1 MNQLLELAYL
11 YDMFKLKKKKK
22 AIMSTNLMMFH
33 VKKKKL
39 NHESLYK

>member
-11 YDMFKLKKKKK
+11 YDMFKLKKKK
-22 AIMSTNLMMFH
+22 AIMSTSLMMFH